1 MKRRSALLPAFN
13 ALVLL
18 AAASVLGV
26 ASQES
31 QAADSKETSAPP
43 SIERVK
49 AGQAQFD
56 RTCAQCHGRNM
67 VNAGTTVFDLR
78 KFPVEDRER
87 FFGSVANGKGGMP
100 SFKDSLTNEQ
110 IALLW
115 AYVGTRG
122 GKQL

>member
-1 MKRRSALLPAFN
+1 
-13 ALVLL
+13 
-18 AAASVLGV
+18 
-26 ASQES
+26 
-31 QAADSKETSAPP
+31 
-43 SIERVK
+43 
-49 AGQAQFD
+49 
-56 RTCAQCHGRNM
+56 M